1 MSEGRLR
8 VLFICTGNSARSQM
22 AETVLRHLS
31 HGRIDVVSAGT
42 APQADTHPMARQAIR
57 NLLHVEMVGQCP
69 KSMQRFLRDHVDY
82 IISVCERADQSCPV
96 FPDDP
101 ERIRWSFDDPAAVE
115 GSDAEK
121 QRAFDTVARQLVGRI
136 RIWMCLPKIR
146 AACEPGA
153 DVRA

>member
-1 MSEGRLR
+1 MSDDRLR

-22 AETVLRHLS
+22 AETVLRQLS

-42 APQADTHPMARQAIR
+42 APQPDIHPMARQAIR
-57 NLLHVEMVGQCP
+57 NLLHIEMIGQYP
-69 KSMQRFLRDHVDY
+69 KSMQRFLRDHFDY

-136 RIWMCLPKIR
+136 RIWMCLPRIG
-146 AACEPGA
+146 AACDRVA
-153 DVRA
+153 DLRV

>member
-1 MSEGRLR
+1 
-8 VLFICTGNSARSQM
+8 
-22 AETVLRHLS
+22 
-31 HGRIDVVSAGT
+31 
-42 APQADTHPMARQAIR
+42 MARQAIR

-146 AACEPGA
+146 AACEPAA